1 MAARQLLLRS
11 PCKVEALQIL
21 QRIKMENMLRS
32 NYRLASVEP
41 QTCIDRGLINL
52 DYFHKVMGSFTA
64 MPKVIPS
71 ANANDTDVDY
81 PSGTVTLP
89 NFIEY
94 CSKQL
99 SDLPPPLKRTWTSV
113 KAKTSTNETIRLLQ
127 WNVLSQTLGTTH
139 DNFVQCPE
147 KALIWR
153 TRRYRMLE
161 EVARFVPDVIC
172 LQEVD
177 HFRFLNKSLEC
188 LGYSG
193 HFFPKPDSPCLYLPN
208 NSGPDGC
215 AIFYRTD
222 KFTLTE
228 VATRN
233 IEVWNVQSNQVAL
246 NLYLKSISTQ
256 KEISIGTTHLKA
268 KTGPLLMTL
277 RNEQGQDLL
286 RFLKDKSSNMPTII
300 CGDFNAEPSE
310 PVYETMI
317 SNKDIRLKSAYQKAY
332 NREPKFTTWKIR
344 EDGEH
349 MQTLDYIF
357 HTNETLDLLGVLDMP
372 DEEEIGKPRLPSPAY
387 ASDHLSLVADF
398 EWK

>member
-256 KEISIGTTHLKA
+256 KEISIGNNTFK
-268 KTGPLLMTL
+268 
-277 RNEQGQDLL
+277 GQN
-286 RFLKDKSSNMPTII
+286 RT
-300 CGDFNAEPSE
+300 PSHD
-310 PVYETMI
+310 
-317 SNKDIRLKSAYQKAY
+317 SKK
-332 NREPKFTTWKIR
+332 
-344 EDGEH
+344 
-349 MQTLDYIF
+349 
-357 HTNETLDLLGVLDMP
+357 
-372 DEEEIGKPRLPSPAY
+372 
-387 ASDHLSLVADF
+387 
-398 EWK
+398 